1 MRYMEEKRKLEIL
14 NRELEI
20 ENNIL
25 KQRCKQEREENRKRI
40 NELELERNELQDK
53 IDSIIY
59 SRSHKFLISFSK
71 YLLSFELIYSFLNI

>member
-1 MRYMEEKRKLEIL
+1 MEEKRKLEIL

-59 SRSHKFLISFSK
+59 SSSYKLVKKIT
-71 YLLSFELIYSFLNI
+71 NILKRG

>member
-1 MRYMEEKRKLEIL
+1 MEVKRKLEIL

-59 SRSHKFLISFSK
+59 SRSYKLVQKIT
-71 YLLSFELIYSFLNI
+71 NILKRR

>member
-1 MRYMEEKRKLEIL
+1 MEEKRKLEIL

-59 SRSHKFLISFSK
+59 SRNYKLVQKIT
-71 YLLSFELIYSFLNI
+71 NILKRR

>member
-1 MRYMEEKRKLEIL
+1 MEEKRKLEIL

-25 KQRCKQEREENRKRI
+25 KQKLKQEKEDSIKEINEVELERKR
-40 NELELERNELQDK
+40 LELERNELQDK

-59 SRSHKFLISFSK
+59 SRSYKLVQKIT
-71 YLLSFELIYSFLNI
+71 NILKRG

>member
-1 MRYMEEKRKLEIL
+1 MEEKRKLEIL

-25 KQRCKQEREENRKRI
+25 KQKYKQEREENRKRI
-40 NELELERNELQDK
+40 NELELKRNELQDK

-59 SRSHKFLISFSK
+59 SRSYKLVQKIT
-71 YLLSFELIYSFLNI
+71 NILKRG

>member
-1 MRYMEEKRKLEIL
+1 MEEKRKLEIL

-59 SRSHKFLISFSK
+59 SRSYKLVQKITNILK
-71 YLLSFELIYSFLNI
+71 KELMLLKL

>member
-1 MRYMEEKRKLEIL
+1 M

-25 KQRCKQEREENRKRI
+25 KQKLKQEKEDSIKEINEVELERKR
-40 NELELERNELQDK
+40 LELERNELQDK

-59 SRSHKFLISFSK
+59 SRSYKLVQKIT
-71 YLLSFELIYSFLNI
+71 NILKRG

>member
-1 MRYMEEKRKLEIL
+1 MEEKRKLEIL

-40 NELELERNELQDK
+40 NELELKRNELQDK

-59 SRSHKFLISFSK
+59 SRSYKLVQKIT
-71 YLLSFELIYSFLNI
+71 NILKRR

>member
-1 MRYMEEKRKLEIL
+1 MEEKRKLEIL

-59 SRSHKFLISFSK
+59 SRSYKLVQKIT
-71 YLLSFELIYSFLNI
+71 NILKSR

>member
-1 MRYMEEKRKLEIL
+1 MLKPL
-14 NRELEI
+14 NKNIVLKKEEI

-59 SRSHKFLISFSK
+59 SRSYKLVQKIT
-71 YLLSFELIYSFLNI
+71 NILKRR

>member
-1 MRYMEEKRKLEIL
+1 MEEKRKFEIL

-25 KQRCKQEREENRKRI
+25 KQKLKQEKEDSIKEINELELERKR
-40 NELELERNELQDK
+40 LELERNELQDK

-59 SRSHKFLISFSK
+59 SRSYKLVQKIT
-71 YLLSFELIYSFLNI
+71 NILKRG

>member
-1 MRYMEEKRKLEIL
+1 MEEKRKLEIL

-25 KQRCKQEREENRKRI
+25 KQKLKQEKDDSIKEINEVELERKR
-40 NELELERNELQDK
+40 LELERNELQDK

-59 SRSHKFLISFSK
+59 SRSYKLVKKIT
-71 YLLSFELIYSFLNI
+71 NILKRG

>member
-1 MRYMEEKRKLEIL
+1 MEEKRKLEIL

-25 KQRCKQEREENRKRI
+25 KQRCKQEKEENRKRI

-59 SRSHKFLISFSK
+59 SRSYKLVQKIT
-71 YLLSFELIYSFLNI
+71 NILKRR

>member
-1 MRYMEEKRKLEIL
+1 MEEKRKLEIL

-53 IDSIIY
+53 IDSSIY
-59 SRSHKFLISFSK
+59 SRSYKLVQKIT
-71 YLLSFELIYSFLNI
+71 NILKRR

>member
-1 MRYMEEKRKLEIL
+1 MEQKRKLEIL

-25 KQRCKQEREENRKRI
+25 KQKYKQEREENRKRI
-40 NELELERNELQDK
+40 NELELKRNELQDK

-59 SRSHKFLISFSK
+59 SRSYKLVQKIT
-71 YLLSFELIYSFLNI
+71 NILKRR

>member
-1 MRYMEEKRKLEIL
+1 MEEKRKLEIL

-59 SRSHKFLISFSK
+59 SRSYKLVQKIT
-71 YLLSFELIYSFLNI
+71 NILKRR

>member
-1 MRYMEEKRKLEIL
+1 MEEKRKLEIL

-25 KQRCKQEREENRKRI
+25 KQRCKQEREEKRKRI

-59 SRSHKFLISFSK
+59 SRSYKLVQKIT
-71 YLLSFELIYSFLNI
+71 NILKRR

>member
-1 MRYMEEKRKLEIL
+1 MEEKRKFEIL

-25 KQRCKQEREENRKRI
+25 KQKLRQEKEDSIKEINELELERKR
-40 NELELERNELQDK
+40 LELERNELQDK

-59 SRSHKFLISFSK
+59 SRSYKLVQKIT
-71 YLLSFELIYSFLNI
+71 NILKRG

>member
-1 MRYMEEKRKLEIL
+1 MEEKRKLEIL

-59 SRSHKFLISFSK
+59 SRCYKLVQKIT
-71 YLLSFELIYSFLNI
+71 NILKRR

>member
-1 MRYMEEKRKLEIL
+1 MEEKRKLEIL
-14 NRELEI
+14 KRELEI

-40 NELELERNELQDK
+40 NELELERNELQYK

-59 SRSHKFLISFSK
+59 SRSYKLVKKIT
-71 YLLSFELIYSFLNI
+71 NILKRG

>member
-1 MRYMEEKRKLEIL
+1 MEEKRKLEIL

-25 KQRCKQEREENRKRI
+25 KQKLKQEKEDSIKEINEVELERKR
-40 NELELERNELQDK
+40 LELERNELQDK

-59 SRSHKFLISFSK
+59 
-71 YLLSFELIYSFLNI
+71 

>member
-25 KQRCKQEREENRKRI
+25 KQKYKQEREENRKRI
-40 NELELERNELQDK
+40 NELELKRNELQDK

-59 SRSHKFLISFSK
+59 SRSYKLVQKIT
-71 YLLSFELIYSFLNI
+71 NILKRR

>member
-1 MRYMEEKRKLEIL
+1 MEEKRKFEIL

-25 KQRCKQEREENRKRI
+25 KQKLKQEKEDSIKKINELELERKR
-40 NELELERNELQDK
+40 LELERNELQDK

-59 SRSHKFLISFSK
+59 SRSYKLVQKIT
-71 YLLSFELIYSFLNI
+71 NILKRG

>member
-1 MRYMEEKRKLEIL
+1 MEEKRKLEIL

-25 KQRCKQEREENRKRI
+25 KQKLKQEKEDSIKEINEVELERKR
-40 NELELERNELQDK
+40 LELERNELQDK

-59 SRSHKFLISFSK
+59 SRSYKLVQKIT
-71 YLLSFELIYSFLNI
+71 NILKRR

>member
-1 MRYMEEKRKLEIL
+1 MEEKRKLEIL

-25 KQRCKQEREENRKRI
+25 KQKYKQEREENRKRI
-40 NELELERNELQDK
+40 NELELKRNELQDK

-59 SRSHKFLISFSK
+59 SRSYKLVQNFAKVLKNH
-71 YLLSFELIYSFLNI
+71 YQLNLYIN

>member
-1 MRYMEEKRKLEIL
+1 MEEKRKLEIL

-59 SRSHKFLISFSK
+59 SRSYKLVQKIT
-71 YLLSFELIYSFLNI
+71 NILKRG

>member
-1 MRYMEEKRKLEIL
+1 MEEKRKLEIL
-14 NRELEI
+14 NRELKI

-59 SRSHKFLISFSK
+59 SRSYKLVQKIT
-71 YLLSFELIYSFLNI
+71 NILKRR

>member
-1 MRYMEEKRKLEIL
+1 MEEKRKLEIL

-25 KQRCKQEREENRKRI
+25 KQKYKQEREENRKRI

-59 SRSHKFLISFSK
+59 SRSYKLVQKIT
-71 YLLSFELIYSFLNI
+71 NILKRR

>member
-1 MRYMEEKRKLEIL
+1 MEEKRKLEIL

-40 NELELERNELQDK
+40 NELYRFK
-53 IDSIIY
+53 IDMSQ
-59 SRSHKFLISFSK
+59 
-71 YLLSFELIYSFLNI
+71 ED

>member
-1 MRYMEEKRKLEIL
+1 MEEKRKLEIL

-40 NELELERNELQDK
+40 NELELERKRLELERNELQDK

-59 SRSHKFLISFSK
+59 SRSYKLVKKIT
-71 YLLSFELIYSFLNI
+71 NILKRG

>member
-1 MRYMEEKRKLEIL
+1 MEEKRKLEIL

-59 SRSHKFLISFSK
+59 SRSYKLVKKIT
-71 YLLSFELIYSFLNI
+71 NILKRG

>member
-1 MRYMEEKRKLEIL
+1 VRYMEEKRKLEIL

-59 SRSHKFLISFSK
+59 SRSYKLVQKIT
-71 YLLSFELIYSFLNI
+71 NILKRR

>member
-1 MRYMEEKRKLEIL
+1 MEEKRKFEIL

-25 KQRCKQEREENRKRI
+25 KQKLKQEKEDSIKEINELELERKR
-40 NELELERNELQDK
+40 LELERNELQDK

-59 SRSHKFLISFSK
+59 SRSYKLVKKIFQH
-71 YLLSFELIYSFLNI
+71 NCCRC

>member
-1 MRYMEEKRKLEIL
+1 MEEKRKLEIL

-25 KQRCKQEREENRKRI
+25 KQKLRQEKEDSIKEI
-40 NELELERNELQDK
+40 NELELERKGLELERNELQDK

-59 SRSHKFLISFSK
+59 SRSYKLVQKIT
-71 YLLSFELIYSFLNI
+71 NILKRG

>member
-1 MRYMEEKRKLEIL
+1 MEEKRKLEIL

-25 KQRCKQEREENRKRI
+25 KQKLKQEKEDSIKEI
-40 NELELERNELQDK
+40 NEVELERKWLELERNELQDK

-59 SRSHKFLISFSK
+59 SRSYKLVQKIT
-71 YLLSFELIYSFLNI
+71 NILKRR

>member
-1 MRYMEEKRKLEIL
+1 MEEKRKLEIL

-53 IDSIIY
+53 IDSHYIF
-59 SRSHKFLISFSK
+59 KKL
-71 YLLSFELIYSFLNI
+71 